1 MECVNFVCSVIFIV
15 FKNNN
20 LWIFIVI
27 VFFVSN
33 FFNKGVFWNIFIKYF
48 FENELY
54 KRRYSV
60 LSVGYLIVNNIGD
73 GVCK

>member
-1 MECVNFVCSVIFIV
+1 MECVNFVCSVIFIM